1 MKRLLLAAALTA
13 MALSGTSVAHDHKP
27 GNGHGHGPDKASKDY
42 RKDRHHAD
50 KAYRKAVKEEEKAYR
65 RWARGQYIP
74 AEYRVSRYYIDDY
87 RAYDLSP
94 PPRGYAYVRP
104 YQDDDTYYLVQIAT
118 GLISQIFGG

>member
-1 MKRLLLAAALTA
+1 MKHLLLATA
-13 MALSGTSVAHDHKP
+13 VIAVALSGTAAAHDHKS
-27 GNGHGHGPDKASKDY
+27 GNGHGHGPDKAAKEY
-42 RKDRHHAD
+42 RKDRQHAE
-50 KAYRKAVKEEEKAYR
+50 KAYRKAVKEDEKAYR

-74 AEYRVSRYYIDDY
+74 VEYRVPRYYIDDY